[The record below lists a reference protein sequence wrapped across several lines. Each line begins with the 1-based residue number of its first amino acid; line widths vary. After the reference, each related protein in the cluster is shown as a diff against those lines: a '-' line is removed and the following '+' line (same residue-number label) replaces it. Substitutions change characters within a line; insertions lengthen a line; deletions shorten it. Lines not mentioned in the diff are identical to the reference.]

1 MNIKIIAVG
10 KIREKYIKLG
20 IDEFTKRIQP
30 YSSLQIIEISSENI
44 YSDSNIEKIL
54 DTESEKILKQA
65 GENSYFIAMDIKGK
79 PFSSEDFAAKIK
91 ELSISGIN
99 QVVFVIGGAE
109 GLSQKIKNRA
119 DFSLSLS
126 SMTFTHQ
133 MARQLLLE
141 QLYRAFK
148 IINNEPYHK

>member
-10 KIREKYIKLG
+10 KIREKYIKMG
-20 IDEFTKRIQP
+20 IDEFIKRIQP

-44 YSDSNIEKIL
+44 YSDSNIDKIL
-54 DTESEKILKQA
+54 DTEADKILKQA
-65 GENSYFIAMDIKGK
+65 GENSYFIALDIKGK
-79 PFSSEDFAAKIK
+79 SLSSEDFATKIK
-91 ELSISGIN
+91 ELSLSGVN
-99 QVVFVIGGAE
+99 QVVFAIGGAE
-109 GLSQKIKNRA
+109 GLSQKVKNRA
-119 DFSLSLS
+119 DFSMSLS

-141 QLYRAFK
+141 QIYRAFK